1 MVLKGNNI
9 SGANMEST
17 VKDPD
22 TMGMRLRAL
31 RKHRGMTQT
40 MLADRVDCSVGTIS
54 RIESI
59 DTLDGLSTAMV
70 RKICGELNCSID
82 WLINGLGASPFDG
95 GSPIDGVL
103 GTQQFEGLDR
113 LRVFNFSSSN
123 DLRYVMITSA
133 VSGMQYRIGEVMVV
147 DCSEKPDNGDEAAA
161 MVNGEVRLMRML
173 TPSGASQFVELLD
186 GSREMFDPQTAAWF
200 GTVSGT
206 LSNKRVRAMN

>member
-1 MVLKGNNI
+1 MVRKGNNV

-22 TMGMRLRAL
+22 SMGARLRAL

-40 MLADRVDCSVGTIS
+40 MLADRVDCSVGTVS
-54 RIESI
+54 RIE
-59 DTLDGLSTAMV
+59 TLDALDGISTAVV
-70 RKICGELNCSID
+70 RRICSELGCSID
-82 WLINGLGASPFDG
+82 WLVNGMNNPPFEE

-103 GTQQFEGLDR
+103 GTQRIEGLDK
-113 LRVFNFSSSN
+113 LRVFNFSSSKN
-123 DLRYVMITSA
+123 LRYVMITS
-133 VSGMQYRIGEVMVV
+133 SLSWLQYRIGEVMVV

-161 MVNGEVRLMRML
+161 MINGEIRLMRML
-173 TPSGASQFVELLD
+173 TPVGSAQFVELLD